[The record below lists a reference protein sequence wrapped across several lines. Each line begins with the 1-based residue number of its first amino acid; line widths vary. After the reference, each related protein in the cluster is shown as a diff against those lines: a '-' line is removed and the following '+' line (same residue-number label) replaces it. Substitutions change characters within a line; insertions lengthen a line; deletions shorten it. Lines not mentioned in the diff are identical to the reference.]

1 MPHLIFYMILSIGG
15 IARISHLRTSYFL
28 SKWVLDS
35 LITSELLTWIDQR
48 PKESAGITHADICR
62 DSKCQVPRVETSL
75 VDQQRSQGDPS
86 QMIRGEHGK
95 S

>member
-1 MPHLIFYMILSIGG
+1 MPGYVYGRRVAFLKREAREG
-15 IARISHLRTSYFL
+15 ITVKVTF
-28 SKWVLDS
+28 
-35 LITSELLTWIDQR
+35 DQR
-48 PKESAGITHADICR
+48 PKESAGITHADIFR
-62 DSKCQVPRVETSL
+62 DSKCQVPRVEASL